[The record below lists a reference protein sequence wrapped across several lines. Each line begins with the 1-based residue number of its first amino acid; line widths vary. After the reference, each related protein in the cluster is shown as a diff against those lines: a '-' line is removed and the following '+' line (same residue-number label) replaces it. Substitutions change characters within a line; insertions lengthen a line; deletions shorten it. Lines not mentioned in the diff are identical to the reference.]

1 MARLTLML
9 KMGEKSSLGRKI
21 YRFSSREDE
30 EVTTTS
36 KLFFFLFSFELLA
49 LVSREILLHISEEE
63 VDSKKL

>member
-36 KLFFFLFSFELLA
+36 KLFFLFSFELLA